1 MVSVSIDGK
10 TISRS
15 VKDES
20 VVSIKK
26 TKLKTKTKI
35 SSKNKTKCL
44 FIIYSRLK
52 SDEAL
57 MLFLWLDNY

>member
-35 SSKNKTKCL
+35 SSKKKQSVYL
-44 FIIYSRLK
+44 
-52 SDEAL
+52 
-57 MLFLWLDNY
+57 